1 MSQTLLRLENVGKL
15 FYIYKAQKTLFRLA
29 SSLARRIPV
38 YQTLWALKEISFEV
52 KKGEKIALVGS
63 NGAGKTTLFRVA
75 CGIYHATEGRVVRSA
90 ALKPLFRYGTGMNP
104 HLAVIDNIYLLGAFY
119 GLSVREVDA
128 RLEEILAFSELEK
141 FLYLPV
147 KNLSAGQV
155 GRLCFSVFIQGRD
168 NFFAFDETTA
178 LADLGFQKKM
188 SEYFKRMMRSPEKT
202 VLMAAHNLE
211 ELKTHCQRA
220 VWLEAG
226 RVRMDG
232 PCEEVVAAYRASCGD
247 FSGPASTLS

>member
-1 MSQTLLRLENVGKL
+1 MSQPLLRLENVGKL
-15 FYIYKAQKTLFRLA
+15 FHIYKAQKTLFRLA
-29 SSLARRIPV
+29 GSIARRIPA
-38 YQTLWALKEISFEV
+38 YQTLWALKDISIDVNE
-52 KKGEKIALVGS
+52 GEKIAFVGR

-75 CGIYHATEGRVVRSA
+75 CGIYLPTEGRVTRKAV
-90 ALKPLFRYGTGMNP
+90 LKPLFRYGTGMNP
-104 HLAVIDNIYLLGAFY
+104 YLAVIDNIYLLGAFY
-119 GLSVREVDA
+119 GLSIREVDVK
-128 RLEEILAFSELEK
+128 LEEILAFSELEK

-147 KNLSAGQV
+147 KNLSAGQI

-168 NFFAFDETTA
+168 SFFAFDETTA
-178 LADLGFQKKM
+178 LADLAFQKKM
-188 SEYFKRMMRSPEKT
+188 SDYFKRMMGSPEKT

-232 PCEEVVAAYRASCGD
+232 PCGEVVDAYRSA
-247 FSGPASTLS
+247 LS